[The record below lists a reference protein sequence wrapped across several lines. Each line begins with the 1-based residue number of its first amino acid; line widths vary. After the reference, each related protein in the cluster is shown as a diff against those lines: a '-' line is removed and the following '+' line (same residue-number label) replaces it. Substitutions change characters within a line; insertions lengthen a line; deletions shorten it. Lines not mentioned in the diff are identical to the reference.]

1 MKKKVFVGLSGGV
14 DSSVAALL
22 LKKDGYDVTAVYMR
36 NWSGESLGIGE
47 NCPWEEDMEYVE
59 EVCRQIDIPY
69 VSYNFEKEYE
79 EAVIKNFFEEYA
91 LGNTPNPDILCNK
104 FIKFDA
110 FLKKAQKEGADLI
123 ATGHYAI
130 TEGVK
135 LYKSIDTEKDQTY
148 FLAGVNKGQLEHSL
162 FPIGHLTKKEVRKIA
177 YQHNLVNADRKDS
190 QGICFIGK
198 IDVREFI
205 KTRLHE
211 KTGKIIDI
219 DNGEIVG
226 EHRGIWFYTQGQR
239 KGIDIG
245 GLSEP
250 YYVAKK
256 DVVENILF
264 VAKGKKHPAL
274 WSHDINI
281 SNVELIDPT
290 LDILNLD
297 HLAAVIR
304 YRGKESRINIESF
317 DDQYLSDSPT
327 LQYTQ
332 KPTHTIHFNDQQ
344 YAAAPGQSVVFYRGQ
359 ECIGLAKIA
368 RI

>member
-36 NWSGESLGIGE
+36 NWSGESLGIGD

-79 EAVIKNFFEEYA
+79 EAVIQNFFEEYS

-110 FLKKAQKEGADLI
+110 FLKKSLIEGADLI

-130 TEGVK
+130 TEGGK

-148 FLAGVNKGQLEHSL
+148 FLAGVNKNQLERSL
-162 FPIGHLTKKEVRKIA
+162 FPIGHLTKKEVRRIA

-256 DVVENILF
+256 DVENNILY
-264 VAKGKKHPAL
+264 VAKGKKHPSL
-274 WSHDINI
+274 WSKDIHI
-281 SNVELIDPT
+281 SGVELIDPT
-290 LDILNLD
+290 QDILNLD
-297 HLAAVIR
+297 NLSAVIR
-304 YRGKESRINIESF
+304 YRGKESRVEIKNYQYPKES
-317 DDQYLSDSPT
+317 DAPT
-327 LQYTQ
+327 LQNTQ
-332 KPTHTIHFNDQQ
+332 KPTHTVHFNESQ
-344 YAAAPGQSVVFYRGQ
+344 YAAAPGQSVVFYRGR
-359 ECIGLAKIA
+359 ECIGLAKIPT
-368 RI
+368 I